1 MASIEN
7 ANEKT
12 TEAMMFTRFAV
23 AALALSLLG
32 AGAYAVNLDK
42 PQTAVSSN
50 SRTTVIEKN
59 QNWPVKGLVTM
70 NPCSVRACQEA

>member
-1 MASIEN
+1 
-7 ANEKT
+7 
-12 TEAMMFTRFAV
+12 MFTRIAM

-32 AGAYAVNLDK
+32 AGAYAVTFEK
-42 PQTAVSSN
+42 PTVTADTTD
-50 SRTTVIEKN
+50 RTTVIEKN